1 MHVQAFGS
9 GLLAQLE
16 SMPHPGGRP
25 KKPRDKKTQDL
36 VLELFEEH
44 LAPSKGAAA
53 RRETLFKY
61 PVGSE
66 TVHKAK
72 LLKQLPLVHALCAL
86 TGRKPSG
93 PLQVKALMTWN
104 QKTTMFHAMAA
115 RRGLRRLSRGFTTCK
130 WTCAKS
136 LSLVRKSGQSLLAMW
151 RHTRDSI

>member
-36 VLELFEEH
+36 VVELFEKH

-53 RRETLFKY
+53 RRENLFKY

-66 TVHKAK
+66 TVHKTK
-72 LLKQLPLVHALCAL
+72 LLKQLPLVYGLCAL
-86 TGRKPSG
+86 TERKLSG
-93 PLQVKALMTWN
+93 PMQIKALME
-104 QKTTMFHAMAA
+104 
-115 RRGLRRLSRGFTTCK
+115 
-130 WTCAKS
+130 
-136 LSLVRKSGQSLLAMW
+136 
-151 RHTRDSI
+151 